1 MGVKGPPGALANGP
15 PEGRPTRSM
24 LSPVSPSEPQ
34 SSSHSE
40 DPQGVRR
47 MKLELSQRA
56 PTSIQTPVC
65 SDVLLTQEELPAKP
79 GSGSEGSSTVEST
92 LATSMRPAT
101 ALLVTMLTD
110 GLEIVLGSAAKAG
123 RRPHYHDNTQLQRQ
137 LRM

>member
-1 MGVKGPPGALANGP
+1 
-15 PEGRPTRSM
+15 M

-34 SSSHSE
+34 SLSPSE
-40 DPQGVRR
+40 GPGGVAVL
-47 MKLELSQRA
+47 KLEIFA
-56 PTSIQTPVC
+56 SITNVLRTLMYLEK
-65 SDVLLTQEELPAKP
+65 LLTQEELPAEP

-123 RRPHYHDNTQLQRQ
+123 RRPHHHDHTRPQHRLGMSCHAADRNMTSC
-137 LRM
+137 